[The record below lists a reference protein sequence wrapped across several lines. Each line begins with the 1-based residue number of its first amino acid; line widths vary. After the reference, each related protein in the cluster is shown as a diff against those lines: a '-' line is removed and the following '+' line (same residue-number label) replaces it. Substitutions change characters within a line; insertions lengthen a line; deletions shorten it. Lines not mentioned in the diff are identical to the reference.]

1 MQTVS
6 NQGKMQIGQR
16 CIRAH
21 HVTTNF
27 HHLGKGTIALLGNLE
42 QSWSELLEAEGSPK
56 KALQSP
62 PPQSWHR
69 TTLRHR

>member
-27 HHLGKGTIALLGNLE
+27 HHLGKGTIALLGNLT
-42 QSWSELLEAEGSPK
+42 WSELLEPEGSPK

-62 PPQSWHR
+62 PPQSR
-69 TTLRHR
+69 RRKTSRHR